1 MAHFLIKT
9 LILNLRHFVTFFVVA
24 LQAYIN
30 RGDVLIKMGRPDE
43 AKTTYETALTFDAN
57 NADLHYNIGVVHIER
72 GQADKAMQDF
82 DRALQ
87 VSLPILATQ
96 FFSKKWA
103 NRGLFFVYFPSFH
116 NAATNIAR
124 I

>member
-30 RGDVLIKMGRPDE
+30 RGDVLIKMGRPEE

-57 NADLHYNIGVVHIER
+57 NADLHYNIGVVHIEL

-96 FFSKKWA
+96 FFPKNGPTAASF
-103 NRGLFFVYFPSFH
+103 LFIFLLF
-116 NAATNIAR
+116 TMQLQI
-124 I
+124 